1 MSPTGVNRARRK
13 IHYGWVVL
21 GALVLVLMA
30 SSGMRSTFGVYI
42 KYLEA
47 DFGWS
52 RTSLSLVG
60 SLSLFLFG
68 AMGPLAGRLADRFG
82 PRWVIGGALALCAVG
97 VLGTSF
103 ITNQWQLFLTAGVL
117 TALGAGGASTSI
129 SASIVARWFET
140 KRGLVMGI
148 ASSGLSAGQL
158 LIFPLATWL
167 ILNGGWR
174 RSFLVLGIGLALVV
188 IPVGVALIRNDP
200 RDKGLLAYG
209 AGTDLSG
216 PATRVVQLERTSLAE
231 ALTTPAFWLLSGSFF
246 VCGYTSTGLVM
257 VHFYP
262 HALEHGFSA
271 MTASYALSVM
281 GALNIFGTI
290 ASGWICDRF
299 GRKGPLAA
307 YYFVRG
313 LSLLLLL
320 WVWNIPTLHLFAA
333 IFGLNYVSTVPP
345 TSTLTANIFGRYSA
359 GELYGW
365 IFVSHQIG
373 AALGSWIGGVSY
385 DLTGGYTLAFLSAAL
400 LAFLASGLVLGIQD
414 EPRKSRPAVTAEPA
428 VSY

>member
-1 MSPTGVNRARRK
+1 MNPAGVMNRVGRK

-21 GALVLVLMA
+21 GALVLVLIG

-82 PRWVIGGALALCAVG
+82 PRWVIGLSLALCAVG
-97 VLGTSF
+97 VLGTSV
-103 ITNQWQLFLTAGVL
+103 ITNQWQLFMTAGVL
-117 TALGAGGASTSI
+117 TAAGAGGASTSI
-129 SASIVARWFET
+129 AASIVARWFET

-148 ASSGLSAGQL
+148 ASAGLSAGQL

-167 ILNGGWR
+167 ILHGGWR
-174 RSFLVLGIGLALVV
+174 QSFLTLGAGLLLIVV
-188 IPVGVALIRNDP
+188 PVGVGLIRNDP
-200 RDKGLLAYG
+200 RDKGLSAYG
-209 AGTDLSG
+209 AGTGASQ
-216 PATRVVQLERTSLAE
+216 PAATAIKSERTSLAE
-231 ALTTPAFWLLSGSFF
+231 AFTTPAFWLLAGSFF

-257 VHFYP
+257 VHFFP

-299 GRKGPLAA
+299 GRKGPLAT

-313 LSLLLLL
+313 LSLLFLL
-320 WVWNIPTLHLFAA
+320 WVWNTPTLHLFAA

-345 TSTLTANIFGRYSA
+345 TSTLTANIFGRYST

-385 DLTGGYTLAFLSAAL
+385 DLTGSYTLAFLSAAL
-400 LAFLASGLVLGIQD
+400 LAFVAAGLVLGIQD
-414 EPRKSRPAVTAEPA
+414 EPRTRTPAITPVPA
-428 VSY
+428 AV

>member
-1 MSPTGVNRARRK
+1 MSPTGVNRAGRK

-68 AMGPLAGRLADRFG
+68 AMGPLAGRFADRFG
-82 PRWVIGGALALCAVG
+82 PRWIIGLSLALCAVG
-97 VLGTSF
+97 VLGTSL
-103 ITNQWQLFLTAGVL
+103 ITNQWQLFVTTGILTA
-117 TALGAGGASTSI
+117 AGAGGASSSI
-129 SASIVARWFET
+129 AASIVARWFEK

-148 ASSGLSAGQL
+148 ASAGISAGQL

-167 ILNGGWR
+167 ILHGGWR
-174 RSFLVLGIGLALVV
+174 QSFLTLGMGLLIVV
-188 IPVGVALIRNDP
+188 PVGVGLIRNDP

-209 AGTDLSG
+209 SHTAAAHSSTT
-216 PATRVVQLERTSLAE
+216 AVQAERTALAE
-231 ALTTPAFWLLSGSFF
+231 ALTTPAFWLLAGSFF

-271 MTASYALSVM
+271 MTTSYALAIM

-299 GRKGPLAA
+299 GRKGPLAV

-313 LSLLLLL
+313 LSLLFLP
-320 WVWNIPTLHLFAA
+320 WVSNVPSLNLFAA
-333 IFGLNYVSTVPP
+333 IFGLNYVSTAPP

-359 GELYGW
+359 GELFGW
-365 IFVSHQIG
+365 VFVSHQIG

-385 DLTGGYTLAFLSAAL
+385 DLTGSYSLAFTSAAL
-400 LAFLASGLVLGIQD
+400 LAFLAAGLVLAIQD
-414 EPRKSRPAVTAEPA
+414 EPRTHTPAVTPVPA
-428 VSY
+428 VV